1 MNGENELEQQ
11 VAPPAPVDATPTPT
25 EAPAAP
31 APEAPAAEEELLSLG
46 EPLLGGASDAA
57 RALDAVLTDL
67 RGDAREREQQLE
79 ALLFSTHVP
88 LTAKEIAKALG
99 GTLEETEAGIAR
111 LEKALGD
118 RRSAVTLF
126 VREKNG
132 ERAFIL
138 DLKAAYRKDAAAV
151 APPSLKPLVTETLA
165 LIAINQPLSQ
175 ARLVRERGSTVYE
188 HVKEL
193 MTRGLI
199 ARAKKGRNFF
209 LRTTDAFA
217 AEFGL
222 QNDPELIRRALA
234 RAAGVERAPEVVGS
248 PRVHI
253 GDEAQVS
260 PEALVAEARAF
271 VPPPEPERPAVV
283 EAPAAEAPVAETPVA
298 PEAVEAAIAQVEALA
313 AAEDDHEDEDADC
326 VVSGGEPPAPAVPEV
341 PVREAVKVKDEPKKV
356 EPTQAEERQ
365 VETPPSR
372 IAHLLNLFQEQATTD
387 DW

>member
-1 MNGENELEQQ
+1 VEGALTLGD
-11 VAPPAPVDATPTPT
+11 PILDPT
-25 EAPAAP
+25 EVPAGVAR
-31 APEAPAAEEELLSLG
+31 LQRT
-46 EPLLGGASDAA
+46 

-88 LTAKEIAKALG
+88 LTTGEIARALG
-99 GTLEETEAGIAR
+99 RSVEEVTAGLLLLERTIA
-111 LEKALGD
+111 E
-118 RRSAVTLF
+118 RSTAVSLF
-126 VREKNG
+126 IREKGG

-151 APPSLKPLVTETLA
+151 APPMLKPAVTETLA

-193 MTRGLI
+193 MGRGLI
-199 ARAKKGRNFF
+199 QRQKKGRNYL

-222 QNDPELIRRALA
+222 DNDPELIRRALA
-234 RAAGVERAPEVVGS
+234 RAAGVEGTPEVVGS

-253 GDEAQVS
+253 DDAAREAATS
-260 PEALVAEARAF
+260 PEALVEEARAF
-271 VPPPEPERPAVV
+271 VPPPPDPEAERAAAAALEAATPAREDEDCLVSGDDAPRAAEAEEGAEAAESEAPEQAAAVEAPVV
-283 EAPAAEAPVAETPVA
+283 EAPVVQAPVVQAPVVEAQAAPAPEVRDPTPAPSDEAPP
-298 PEAVEAAIAQVEALA
+298 
-313 AAEDDHEDEDADC
+313 
-326 VVSGGEPPAPAVPEV
+326 
-341 PVREAVKVKDEPKKV
+341 
-356 EPTQAEERQ
+356 
-365 VETPPSR
+365 PPSR
-372 IAHLLNLFQEQATTD
+372 IAHLLDLFNDQAGGD